1 MIIYLITNTV
11 NGKKYVGQ
19 HCGDSTKRWKEH
31 LSSALKLE
39 NPLPLYRAMRKYGTE
54 QFSYGVLEQIP
65 LSKGPEYLNDR
76 EKELIKEYKSH
87 ISQNGY
93 NVTWGG
99 QGIITYYCSAEK
111 TKKLSDSLDKTDY
124 GQYDPFTG
132 ELIKVWTK
140 MKDISL
146 HFNISSSQVSNA
158 SKWHYGEGKGNK
170 TAGGFMWLS
179 LKNNEE
185 FPSYITPLGSE
196 NTKGYASVRKRKEV
210 TDNSE
215 YEIAQ
220 YTLSGV
226 LSNVWPNNISQISI
240 KTGISSQSISS
251 AIKGTTRVTG
261 GYQWRK
267 FLKDKSPDNIESEIV
282 KSDVKLSKRQ
292 LTSTPIVKYLE
303 NKEVFT
309 YGSIIDAILENN
321 IKPMDILFSIEN
333 GKEDPNGFIWKW
345 KYQS

>member
-1 MIIYLITNTV
+1 
-11 NGKKYVGQ
+11 
-19 HCGDSTKRWKEH
+19 
-31 LSSALKLE
+31 
-39 NPLPLYRAMRKYGTE
+39 
-54 QFSYGVLEQIP
+54 
-65 LSKGPEYLNDR
+65 
-76 EKELIKEYKSH
+76 
-87 ISQNGY
+87 
-93 NVTWGG
+93 
-99 QGIITYYCSAEK
+99 
-111 TKKLSDSLDKTDY
+111 
-124 GQYDPFTG
+124 
-132 ELIKVWTK
+132 
-140 MKDISL
+140 
-146 HFNISSSQVSNA
+146 
-158 SKWHYGEGKGNK
+158 
-170 TAGGFMWLS
+170 MWLS

-210 TDNSE
+210 TDDGE

-240 KTGISSQSISS
+240 KTGISSSSISS

-309 YGSIIDAILENN
+309 YGSILDAILENN